1 MDNKNKIKLI
11 KYFAIIFLPIFCIM
25 IFGVYKELI
34 CSEKNCNNF
43 KIKNGEYCSEHTCE
57 WEGCTSPKGAG
68 KTHYCYYHAEQN
80 ALNNQSEEITLTESQ
95 VSEAKQVIKEYCED
109 LMGKQSYILAINLIN
124 EYPEYVSEYS
134 CSFRCNVVR
143 EDDNTN
149 LGTIYLSINNDGSF
163 KVDRLMLDD
172 N

>member
-1 MDNKNKIKLI
+1 
-11 KYFAIIFLPIFCIM
+11 M
-25 IFGVYKELI
+25 IFGIYKEVI
-34 CSEKNCNNF
+34 CSQKNCNNF
-43 KIKNGEYCSEHTCE
+43 KIKNGEYCSEHNCE

-68 KTHYCYYHAEQN
+68 KTHYCYYHAEQS
-80 ALNNQSEEITLTESQ
+80 ALNNESAEITLTESQ

-149 LGTIYLSINNDGSF
+149 LGTIYLSINNDDSF

>member
-1 MDNKNKIKLI
+1 M
-11 KYFAIIFLPIFCIM
+11 
-25 IFGVYKELI
+25 
-34 CSEKNCNNF
+34 S
-43 KIKNGEYCSEHTCE
+43 
-57 WEGCTSPKGAG
+57 
-68 KTHYCYYHAEQN
+68 
-80 ALNNQSEEITLTESQ
+80 
-95 VSEAKQVIKEYCED
+95 
-109 LMGKQSYILAINLIN
+109 KQSYILAINLIN